1 MKRVARVA
9 GLALVWLLLVA
20 YFTYLRF
27 PYTRLRPLIEQR
39 LATLGI
45 GHLAFDEIGATLLG
59 GVRLSGVSWTAPG
72 APANQAV
79 EIERV
84 DLSPAYTKLVRRARG
99 VSFDAKLA
107 GGRASGTAAV
117 TSEGHK
123 QVAARF
129 AGIDLAKAKIPGLG
143 AGLKGSVDGK
153 VDVDLAAG
161 PAEGG
166 NGSFH
171 LEAKDGAVPPSIAP
185 ALSILPA
192 PIRFTKLGVD
202 ATLDGS
208 KLEVTE
214 LALDGPDLDGGATG
228 TITLRGRSIATGQLS
243 ADVKFKVPDGSGL
256 KAAEALLASV
266 RMKKDSEGFYT
277 LKLAGTLASPVPR
290 L

>member
-1 MKRVARVA
+1 MNRAARLA
-9 GLALVWLLLVA
+9 GLALVWLLLAA

-27 PYTRLRPLIEQR
+27 PYTRLRPQLEQR
-39 LATLGI
+39 LAALGI

-59 GVRLSGVSWTAPG
+59 GVRLTGVSWTAPG
-72 APANQAV
+72 AAANQTV

-99 VSFDAKLA
+99 VKFDATLA
-107 GGRASGTAAV
+107 GGRASGTAAI
-117 TSEGHK
+117 TSEGRK

-129 AGIDLAKAKIPGLG
+129 VGIDLTKARIPGLG
-143 AGLKGSVDGK
+143 PGLKGSVDGK
-153 VDVDLAAG
+153 IDVDLGAG

-166 NGSFH
+166 NGTLH

-192 PIRFTKLGVD
+192 PIRFTKLAVD

-208 KLEVTE
+208 KVEVTE
-214 LALDGPDLDGGATG
+214 LTLDGPDLDGGATG

-266 RMKKDSEGFYT
+266 RLKKDHEGFYT
-277 LKLAGTLASPVPR
+277 LKLAGTVASPVPR